1 VTVIQRMWP
10 WARHEL
16 RPDTRAV
23 GKRKHQGA
31 QLHDPW
37 QSPTRRSGDPA
48 EILEVT
54 DIGEPSPPGP
64 GQVQVRV
71 SAFPDPSR

>member
-1 VTVIQRMWP
+1 MTLAI
-10 WARHEL
+10 
-16 RPDTRAV
+16 TY
-23 GKRKHQGA
+23 
-31 QLHDPW
+31 
-37 QSPTRRSGDPA
+37 RRSGDPA

-71 SAFPDPSR
+71 SAFPIHPGDLLAISATADLRAAS